1 MESPESSSPIVTRA
15 VAAGLQSQF
24 IDNYS
29 FPHWQKI
36 VLDWLGRLPASF
48 ARAAIPPFQT
58 LSALP
63 QSVVSGLSIET
74 LAANRLTDYNSLP
87 LFGASPNGAQA
98 RAGDGGRF
106 PAITL
111 GVALGGTT
119 AHLSLALNAP
129 FLPQA
134 FVVTLKGGSY
144 EGDVRTYFNRSHAL
158 ALEIAKRNPNV
169 LTIQHYDPVH
179 DNWLTRYVN
188 HLRLKLLSLP
198 EVYKQFIKDHLEP
211 GGALVYFDCGADW
224 QRFRVGERSVFQV
237 GGWGGLTPDEFL
249 EPSERVKQFV
259 RAEGMQHYQWALD
272 GYPLERGPESEW
284 GSEPG
289 LAEAIEAFCAQEGY
303 RFVRI
308 QLPHPNDFSRLAFH
322 AYQHLLQKEGREPA
336 GTLVECFTQFDA
348 TAVLQ
353 TGLLPLWLIFNTT
366 DSLDFLR
373 SMTPHFPR
381 DKPVFVSPLITFSHT
396 PDMVPFDEWFASL
409 SGFDWVNIGAR
420 HTHYPADAWGLVH
433 WADGLREWAKQKERA
448 IRERLRAEELESLT
462 PLIH

>member
-29 FPHWQKI
+29 LPQWQKI
-36 VLDWLGRLPASF
+36 ALDGLGRLPSSF
-48 ARAAIPPFQT
+48 ASAAIPRFQT

-63 QSVVSGLSIET
+63 QSAASGLSVET
-74 LAANRLTDYNSLP
+74 LAANRLADYSTLK
-87 LFGASPNGAQA
+87 GQ
-98 RAGDGGRF
+98 RF

-134 FVVTLKGGSY
+134 FVVTLKDGSY

-198 EVYKQFIKDHLEP
+198 EAYKQFIKDHLEP
-211 GGALVYFDCGADW
+211 GGALVYFDCGAEW
-224 QRFRVGERSVFQV
+224 LRFRVGERSVFQV
-237 GGWGGLTPDEFL
+237 GGWGGLTPEEFL
-249 EPSERVKQFV
+249 EPSERVRQFV
-259 RAEGMQHYQWALD
+259 RGEGMKHDKWTLE
-272 GYPLERGPESEW
+272 GFPLERGPESEW
-284 GSEPG
+284 GSEAG
-289 LAEAIEAFCAQEGY
+289 LAEAVEAFCAQEGY
-303 RFVRI
+303 RFVRVH
-308 QLPHPNDFSRLAFH
+308 LPHPNDFSRLAFR
-322 AYQHLLQKEGREPA
+322 AYQRLLEKEGREPA

-366 DSLDFLR
+366 DSIDFLR
-373 SMTPHFPR
+373 SMTLHFPR
-381 DKPVFVSPLITFSHT
+381 NKRVFVSPLITFSHT
-396 PDMVPFDEWFASL
+396 PDMVAFDDWFSAL
-409 SGFDWVNIGAR
+409 SGFDWINIGAR
-420 HTHYPADAWGLVH
+420 RMHYPADAWGLVH
-433 WADGLREWAKQKERA
+433 WADGLREWAQQKRQP
-448 IRERLRAEELESLT
+448 IRERLKAQELESMSRL
-462 PLIH
+462 LRSQASL